1 MARPKTTEEIVEQVT
16 EEVVKTMT
24 QAEVDALEAKRIEQE
39 EKERQAWLNEKVEFK
54 AIYDGDTYK
63 DDIIVTING
72 RNYQIQ
78 RGKKVMIPRFV
89 YMAIDQAE
97 RQLMESAD
105 NLRGLVNRYE
115 NEVVGKF

>member
-1 MARPKTTEEIVEQVT
+1 MARKTTEEVIEQVT

-24 QAEVDALEAKRIEQE
+24 QAEADEIEAKKLAE
-39 EKERQAWLNEKVEFK
+39 EENARQAWINEKVEFK
-54 AIYDGDTYK
+54 AIYDGETYK

-97 RQLMESAD
+97 RQLMESAE
-105 NLRGLVNRYE
+105 NLRGLVKRYE
-115 NEVVGKF
+115 DDVMAKF